1 MKGQTIPMEEVI
13 PQRLTDTF
21 RTIFGNQDI
30 HLTRE
35 TTANDVAGWDSL
47 MHINLIVAVEK
58 EFRVRFTTLEV
69 MSLNNVGDLADTI
82 TRKVKKE

>member
-1 MKGQTIPMEEVI
+1 MEEI
-13 PQRLTDTF
+13 IAERLTQTF
-21 RTIFGNQDI
+21 RSTFGKRDI
-30 HLTRE
+30 QLTRN
-35 TTANDVAGWDSL
+35 TTANDIKEWDSL

-82 TRKVKKE
+82 VRKISKE

>member
-1 MKGQTIPMEEVI
+1 MEQAI

-21 RTIFGNQDI
+21 RIVFSNNNIQ
-30 HLTRE
+30 LTRQ
-35 TTANDVAGWDSL
+35 TTANDIGAWDSL

-58 EFRVRFTTLEV
+58 EFRVRFTTVEV

-82 TRKVKKE
+82 ARKLHKE